1 MKSKPN
7 VNDFIQGGAA
17 QEADRPQYNENEI
30 VYLRRDK
37 IVPQPGQDRDDW
49 DDPATVAHVK
59 SLADSMSIELQ
70 DGKKYGV
77 RDPIS
82 VLPADEDGKHEI
94 IKGES
99 RWRAAGIAEIDEI
112 PCRIQKRATV
122 ENRLDHVTE
131 NALKKGLTLWQR
143 ARSIQRDKEEFGF
156 DSKQIMIAHG
166 IRNKTQLSKIMAV
179 LTLDEPA
186 QELVRRDLVG
196 DVNLIYDLKKLD
208 EKQIEK
214 LKKKI
219 EKGDSVPQAIK
230 SLQPKQKKKPVEPK
244 PQVSES
250 ETEGEG
256 TSQGNTTQYLNLG
269 LSEPKAKALA
279 VLLDLSP
286 EQDAS
291 ELANQIDERLNTL
304 AAEGQ

>member
-1 MKSKPN
+1 MKSKPD
-7 VNDFIQGGAA
+7 VNAFLQGGAA
-17 QEADRPQYNENEI
+17 QEADRPEFNENEI
-30 VYLRRDK
+30 VYIPRDK
-37 IVPQPGQDRDDW
+37 IVPEPGQDRDDW
-49 DDPATVAHVK
+49 EDPATVAHVK
-59 SLADSMSIELQ
+59 SLADSMSIQLP
-70 DGKKYGV
+70 DGRKYGV

-82 VLPADEDGKHEI
+82 VLPADDDGNHRI

-99 RWRAAGIAEIDEI
+99 RWRASGLADIDEI
-112 PCRIQKRATV
+112 PCRIQRRATV

-143 ARSIQRDKEEFGF
+143 ANSIRRDKEEFNF

-166 IRNKTQLSKIMAV
+166 IRNKTQLSKIMSV
-179 LTLDEPA
+179 FSLDESA

-196 DVNLIYDLKKLD
+196 DVNLVYDLKKLD

-230 SLQPKQKKKPVEPK
+230 SLLPK
-244 PQVSES
+244 PKKEKPAPDPKISDS
-250 ETEGEG
+250 ETEG
-256 TSQGNTTQYLNLG
+256 QGDASPSYLALG
-269 LSEPKAKALA
+269 LDEGRAKALA

-286 EQDAS
+286 DLDATQLKERIEERLS
-291 ELANQIDERLNTL
+291 ELVTEG
-304 AAEGQ
+304 AE